1 MAKTKTRA
9 RRRAAPTPAKLS
21 ISWPVSAH
29 DPIQA
34 PPALIVGDTN
44 RIGNSIAGAY
54 YIYGAPF
61 EIAVA
66 SVFLYK

>member
-1 MAKTKTRA
+1 
-9 RRRAAPTPAKLS
+9 LS